1 MEFSRNDLQVGRGVL
16 VKYIDGKYYP
26 ANIMKVYDQEGKNET
41 WVEVVFVGYKDAFA
55 VELINLKH
63 PASHFAEMFEHE
75 PDKATPKKN
84 DEESRPVVKRRK
96 KEEGTWAQSSI
107 GARARR
113 FEKRKDKQE
122 AHHSVL

>member
-55 VELINLKH
+55 VELINLK
-63 PASHFAEMFEHE
+63 
-75 PDKATPKKN
+75 
-84 DEESRPVVKRRK
+84 
-96 KEEGTWAQSSI
+96 Q
-107 GARARR
+107 
-113 FEKRKDKQE
+113 
-122 AHHSVL
+122 